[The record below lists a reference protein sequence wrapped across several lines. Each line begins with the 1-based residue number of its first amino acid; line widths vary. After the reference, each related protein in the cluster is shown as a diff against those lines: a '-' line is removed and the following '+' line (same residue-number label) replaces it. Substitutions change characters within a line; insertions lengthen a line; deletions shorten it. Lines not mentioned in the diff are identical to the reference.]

1 MSIGKKKNSET
12 FDVTRPIVLI
22 GMMGAGKSSL
32 GKRLAAVLG
41 LAFRDADDKIEEAAN
56 MSIAEIFKTHGEAAF
71 RDGEQRVIARLLQ
84 DGPQILALGG
94 GAFLNPTTRELIQQT
109 ATSVWLDAE
118 LDELVDRVQRKPGKR
133 PLLVGTDIRA
143 KLQQLMNE
151 RGPVYAEAHMRVNI
165 TRTDHKA
172 SVKAIRKALHEHF
185 TQPAEEGQ
193 S

>member
-1 MSIGKKKNSET
+1 MSIGKKKNLKT

-32 GKRLAAVLG
+32 GKRLAAG
-41 LAFRDADDKIEEAAN
+41 LDLPFRDSDDQIEEAAD
-56 MSIAEIFKTHGEAAF
+56 MSIPEIFETHGEAAF

-118 LDELVDRVQRKPGKR
+118 LNELVERVQRKPGKR
-133 PLLVGTDIRA
+133 PLLAGTDIRA
-143 KLQQLMNE
+143 KLEALME
-151 RGPVYAEAHMRVNI
+151 QRGPIYEQADLRVNI
-165 TRTDHKA
+165 TRTDHKS
-172 SVKAIRKALHEHF
+172 SVKAIHKALRKHF
-185 TQPAEEGQ
+185 TDYAEEGQ